1 MFRISCLPAVLPEV
15 LFGIKTLTPFQAHAY
30 FNDAFAK
37 LFRPLLLTNTTPL
50 RPRLFVPTKILPPPL
65 PPFQDTRPHSPKL
78 AALALLGIKLVG
90 GEGLD
95 QGVLTTPM
103 LHHCVR

>member
-1 MFRISCLPAVLPEV
+1 MRQGAV
-15 LFGIKTLTPFQAHAY
+15 
-30 FNDAFAK
+30 
-37 LFRPLLLTNTTPL
+37 PL
-50 RPRLFVPTKILPPPL
+50 RSC
-65 PPFQDTRPHSPKL
+65 PFHPSQDTRVHSPKL
-78 AALALLGIKLVG
+78 AALVLLGIKLVG